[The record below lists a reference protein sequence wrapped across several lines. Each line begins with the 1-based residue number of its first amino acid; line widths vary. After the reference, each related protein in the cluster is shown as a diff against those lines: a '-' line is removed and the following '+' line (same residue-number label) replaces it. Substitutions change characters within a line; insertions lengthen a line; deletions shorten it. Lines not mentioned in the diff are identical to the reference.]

1 MPIAPSS
8 LSCCPCLLPCRS
20 FPSCCIAPSSCA
32 QPLLLFYTRS
42 LLPFMFGRSFLSCS
56 VAPSPHTSVALS
68 HLHSRKSSM
77 VSIRR
82 YLHLLPPQIPH
93 ATSLFHLPF
102 THCHPLVANT
112 SIPNHSF
119 CSCTSH
125 RPSILLY
132 YTTRLLRFFRSPR
145 NKCYCCILS
154 LVFCLYVIRGFLLLG
169 SVLPFFIRF
178 HRYFFFFNTLCC
190 CCFFCFPF
198 PRTLSF
204 PEIAKRVKRAKE
216 AEMAEHESQVSHEGS
231 HETRQR

>member
-1 MPIAPSS
+1 MFLDDAH
-8 LSCCPCLLPCRS
+8 
-20 FPSCCIAPSSCA
+20 CA
-32 QPLLLFYTRS
+32 FFLVLLLLLATMS
-42 LLPFMFGRSFLSCS
+42 LLPILLYRSFFLCSTAPSFLYSVAPSFHVPSLLPPSS
-56 VAPSPHTSVALS
+56 VAPSPHTSVAPS

-102 THCHPLVANT
+102 THCHPLVANI

-132 YTTRLLRFFRSPR
+132 YTTRLLHFFRSPR

-154 LVFCLYVIRGFLLLG
+154 LVFALYVFSWVSPTRVCFA
-169 SVLPFFIRF
+169 FFYTVY
-178 HRYFFFFNTLCC
+178 RYFFFLIRFVVVAS
-190 CCFFCFPF
+190 FAS
-198 PRTLSF
+198 LS
-204 PEIAKRVKRAKE
+204 PVRSRSPK
-216 AEMAEHESQVSHEGS
+216 
-231 HETRQR
+231 

>member
-8 LSCCPCLLPCRS
+8 LSCCSCLLPCRS
-20 FPSCCIAPSSCA
+20 FLSCCIAPSSCA
-32 QPLLLFYTRS
+32 QPLILFYPPS
-42 LLPFMFGRSFLSCS
+42 S
-56 VAPSPHTSVALS
+56 VAPSPHTSVVPS

-102 THCHPLVANT
+102 THCHPLVANI

-132 YTTRLLRFFRSPR
+132 YTTRLLHFFRSPR
-145 NKCYCCILS
+145 NKCYCCSLS
-154 LVFCLYVIRGFLLLG
+154 LVFAC
-169 SVLPFFIRF
+169 
-178 HRYFFFFNTLCC
+178 
-190 CCFFCFPF
+190 
-198 PRTLSF
+198 
-204 PEIAKRVKRAKE
+204 
-216 AEMAEHESQVSHEGS
+216 M
-231 HETRQR
+231 